1 MATVAG
7 GVSTQGVVVSTLDE
21 VAMAAAVAVMAI
33 LEVLSFRGDATVR
46 DLAAAGLGT
55 EKAGDIKVMAILV
68 LEGAVTLFMASPVDR
83 RG

>member
-33 LEVLSFRGDATVR
+33 LEVL
-46 DLAAAGLGT
+46 
-55 EKAGDIKVMAILV
+55 
-68 LEGAVTLFMASPVDR
+68 
-83 RG
+83 